1 MSGIEAAAAVGGLIG
16 LTIAIIDASV
26 QIYDA
31 VKDKSGIPVKLRK
44 VSDTLPSLAEVLKGA
59 QAQFDNDQLTKQ
71 TWFEVEKDLERCHG
85 ACQELHDILE
95 SAYPK
100 TDTST
105 VSRVF
110 KNVGTLLSRKSKT
123 AEQLLKEIHGYLE
136 ILKQRQIITNAALL
150 DDIKETV
157 DELFPLPGLTQNN
170 VSGTNVGRDQVF
182 HNSNPGPGYQFNGPG
197 GTFTFSSK

>member
-1 MSGIEAAAAVGGLIG
+1 MSGLEAAAAVSGLIG
-16 LTIAIIDASV
+16 LTIATIDASV

-31 VKDKSGIPVKLRK
+31 VKDKSGIPEKLRK
-44 VSDTLPSLAEVLKGA
+44 VSDTLPSLAELLKGA
-59 QAQFDNDQLTKQ
+59 QAQFDKDQPTKQ
-71 TWFEVEKDLERCHG
+71 VWFEVEKDLERCHG
-85 ACQELHDILE
+85 ACQELHAILE

-100 TDTST
+100 TDTGT

-136 ILKQRQIITNAALL
+136 ILQQRQIITNATLL

-157 DELFPLPGLTQNN
+157 DELFPRPGITQHN
-170 VSGTNVGRDQVF
+170 VSGMNI
-182 HNSNPGPGYQFNGPG
+182 G
-197 GTFTFSSK
+197 GD

>member
-1 MSGIEAAAAVGGLIG
+1 MSGLEAAAAVSGLIG
-16 LTIAIIDASV
+16 LTIAVIDASV

-31 VKDKSGIPVKLRK
+31 VKDKSGIPEKLRK
-44 VSDTLPSLAEVLKGA
+44 VSDTLPSLAELLKGA
-59 QAQFDNDQLTKQ
+59 QAQFDKDQPTKQ
-71 TWFEVEKDLERCHG
+71 AWFEVKKDLERCHG

-100 TDTST
+100 TDTGA

-136 ILKQRQIITNAALL
+136 ILKQRQIITNATLL

-157 DELFPLPGLTQNN
+157 DELFPRPGITQNN
-170 VSGTNVGRDQVF
+170 ASGTNIGGDQV
-182 HNSNPGPGYQFNGPG
+182 NNNTGSGQQFNGPG
-197 GTFTFSSK
+197 GTFTFNSK